1 MDTQQ
6 TMTNSHSLLAQ
17 HLFTQRS
24 AISPASEHVD
34 LKPHSIDD
42 AFAVQ
47 QQMIALSN
55 QDIAGWKCLTP
66 LENGQLIFAPI
77 LARAVVEQFH
87 CPIIPSAKTSGLQAL
102 IEPEIAFVLG
112 QDFTAYQHYS
122 NEQIDLAI
130 SATHMALE
138 LIQGRFSTDYPASYY
153 EKLADGLSNQGLY
166 LGPQIDKPLAY
177 QANNI
182 NITVSHNG
190 EAHMFEGVHPCQS
203 PQAPIYWLINY
214 LTSKGVSLKKG
225 QAIITGSYCGVVKVP
240 LATNVDIEYQHLGKI
255 SVRFDHNR

>member
-1 MDTQQ
+1 
-6 TMTNSHSLLAQ
+6 MTNLHTLLAQ
-17 HLFTQRS
+17 HLLTQRS
-24 AISPASEHVD
+24 ATSPASELADV
-34 LKPHSIDD
+34 KPQSIDD

-47 QQMIALSN
+47 QQMIALLN

-77 LARAVVEQFH
+77 LRRAVVEQFH
-87 CPIIPSAKTSGLQAL
+87 CPIIPFAKSSGLQAL

-112 QDFTAYQHYS
+112 QDFAAYQSYNHQ
-122 NEQIDLAI
+122 QIDLAI

-138 LIQGRFSTDYPASYY
+138 LIQSRFSADYTASYV

-166 LGPQIDKPLAY
+166 LGPQIDKALAY

-182 NITVSHNG
+182 NITVSHDG
-190 EAHMFEGVHPCQS
+190 EARTFDGAHPCQS

-214 LTSKGVSLKKG
+214 LTSKGVNLKKG

-240 LATNVDIEYQHLGKI
+240 MAAQIDIEYQGLGKV
-255 SVRFDHNR
+255 SVQFEQQTLKA